1 MEEQERVMQLYE
13 LAANEHDLQ
22 KLRGLILEI
31 SILLEAKEQRLKDK
45 TPNAYQD

>member
-1 MEEQERVMQLYE
+1 MEEKEKNMQLCE
-13 LAANEHDLQ
+13 LAAHEHDLQ

-31 SILLEAKEQRLKDK
+31 SKLLEAKEQRRKDK